1 MKEIVQVQVGQCGNQ
16 IGTKFWEV
24 ISGEHAIQPEGSYKG
39 DCDLQLDR
47 IDAYYKHA
55 ANGDKYIPRAVLVD
69 LEPGTMDWI
78 KGTAYGQLFDADNF
92 VFGQSGTSNNWAK
105 GHYTEGA
112 KLVDNVL
119 NVVRKEVEGC
129 DCLQGFQFVH
139 SLGGGTGSGM
149 GTLLISKMREAYPDK
164 IMSSFSVL
172 GSPKVSDTVVESY
185 NATLSLNQ
193 LIKNTDETF
202 CIDNEAL
209 YDNGV
214 RTLGTSNLTYGDLNH
229 LASVTMSGV
238 TSGLRFP
245 IQFNADL
252 GKLSVNNASFPRLH
266 FFMPGFAPL
275 STKNAT
281 VDHDLTVAELVE
293 QVFNAKNL
301 MTACDPGHGRY
312 LAAAAIFRGPMS
324 INEVDDQI
332 KSAQN
337 KNSSH
342 FIDGFPN
349 NMKTGVC
356 NVPLRGSNLSAT
368 FIGNNTAIQ
377 EGGPKVRVHFEIL

>member
-39 DCDLQLDR
+39 DCDLQLER
-47 IDAYYKHA
+47 IDAYYKHV

-69 LEPGTMDWI
+69 LDPGTMDWI
-78 KGTAYGQLFDADNF
+78 KGTTYGQLFDPDNF
-92 VFGQSGTSNNWAK
+92 VFGQSDASNNWAK

-129 DCLQGFQFVH
+129 DCLQGFQLVH

-172 GSPKVSDTVVESY
+172 GSPKVADAVIDPY

-202 CIDNEAL
+202 CIDNDAL
-209 YDNGV
+209 IDHCRILKIN
-214 RTLGTSNLTYGDLNH
+214 NLNYVDLNH

-238 TSGLRFP
+238 TTGLRFP

-252 GKLSVNNASFPRLH
+252 GQLSVNDASFPRLH

-275 STKNAT
+275 STKDTT
-281 VDHDLTVAELVE
+281 VDRDLTVAELVQ
-293 QVFNAKNL
+293 QVFNTKNL
-301 MTACDPGHGRY
+301 MTACNPRHGRF

-324 INEVDDQI
+324 INEVNDQI
-332 KSAQN
+332 KSVQN
-337 KNSSH
+337 KNWSD
-342 FIDGFPN
+342 FIDELPN

-356 NVPLRGSNLSAT
+356 NVPSRGSNLSAT

-377 EGGPKVRVHFEIL
+377 EVFKRISEQFA